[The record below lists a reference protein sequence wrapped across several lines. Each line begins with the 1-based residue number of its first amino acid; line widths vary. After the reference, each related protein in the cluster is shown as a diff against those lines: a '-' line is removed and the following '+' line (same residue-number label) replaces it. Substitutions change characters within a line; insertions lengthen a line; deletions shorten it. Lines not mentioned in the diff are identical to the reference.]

1 LNIKPQDNKLVDS
14 KQSVLSGKIKSKS
27 GGNIKLNSAVEN
39 QQFLG
44 IGHNAPDFSN
54 PNPHI
59 QRMQH
64 VRSFRK
70 SNGIV
75 M

>member
-1 LNIKPQDNKLVDS
+1 LG
-14 KQSVLSGKIKSKS
+14 SGAKIKSKS
-27 GGNIKLNSAVEN
+27 GGNIKLSSLDS

-44 IGHNAPDFSN
+44 IGPNAPDFSN
-54 PNPHI
+54 PH
-59 QRMQH
+59 QERMRH